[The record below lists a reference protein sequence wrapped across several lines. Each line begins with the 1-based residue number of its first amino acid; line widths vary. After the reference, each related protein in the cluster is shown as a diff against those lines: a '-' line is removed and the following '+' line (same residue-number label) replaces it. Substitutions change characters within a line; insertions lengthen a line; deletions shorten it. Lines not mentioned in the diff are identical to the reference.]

1 MKAVATTILKLVQGS
16 KVFLIPT
23 FQRRYTWKKEQWSQL
38 WEDLLSEYRIDH
50 PADPDTLYGHFLGS
64 VVLHPAL
71 GPASTLMR
79 HQVIDGQQRLT
90 TILVLL
96 AALRDVR
103 KAADPTWNSS
113 AIDDQYLTNPFSDEY
128 PDRLIPTKLDREAYL
143 KTVRQRVPTGDI
155 GIAYNFFRTNIQREY
170 DAGEL
175 SLEKLENTLLLHM
188 LIVEINTKTGD
199 SVNSI
204 FNTLNSKGMELSAA
218 DLVRNEV
225 LHHIGDDEGDEA
237 HEKYWIPMEA
247 ALVNPKAKSP
257 DREFVTFLWA
267 REVAINQKTSRDD
280 LFPTFERRLRD
291 KIQGLDVQQRQD
303 ASLSVLREM
312 YEDHKLFLI
321 VRDPSK
327 GAADPRISAPL
338 RASLQAIR
346 DWRSEPVT
354 PIVLWILKQATVGA
368 IEQKDAAEALDVLLS
383 YLVKRILHGIPTN
396 QLNRLLTP
404 VAAELASR
412 NSGETVAA
420 RVRLTLSKQGYYWPT
435 DDQVRATIVSNPIYA
450 SARRYVK
457 FLLSVAESQLPGT
470 EDADLSK
477 SQIEHIMPQ
486 KLPMEWKAQ
495 LRSAGVEI
503 TDAEA
508 LSHTLGNLTLTDN
521 NQKMSKAT
529 FEEKR
534 AECFETSAL
543 RLNQSLAR
551 FHSFLPDDIEARS
564 LVLADLI
571 LRKFVHTPIAS
582 AASFSDEG
590 SGASVNDRLESLLQS
605 IPVGRWVTEE
615 VLVAVLGAS
624 ENEVRAIAN
633 SLDPTLARLIRDADK
648 SIPLWFRE
656 SLGAQVDLQD
666 LAQPALGVA
675 MTAIELSDLV
685 AEAEGALDEV
695 SADENSDEQ

>member
-103 KAADPTWNSS
+103 KAAEPTWNSS

-175 SLEKLENTLLLHM
+175 NLEKLENTLLLHM

-247 ALVNPKAKSP
+247 ALVNPKATSP

-321 VRDPSK
+321 VRDPGK

-457 FLLSVAESQLPGT
+457 FLLSVAETQLPGM

-477 SQIEHIMPQ
+477 SQIEHVMPQ

-495 LRSAGVEI
+495 LRSAGVEL

-508 LSHTLGNLTLTDN
+508 LSHTLGNLTLTDD

-534 AECFETSAL
+534 AEYFETSAL

-551 FHSFLPDDIEARS
+551 LHSFLPDDIEARS

-648 SIPLWFRE
+648 SIPLWFRD

-675 MTAIELSDLV
+675 MNAVELSDLV
-685 AEAEGALDEV
+685 AEAEGALDEA